1 MNYNKRCTFTFT
13 EKVPGY
19 LGEDEV
25 KSETKTVPCGK
36 SSLSASEQIDLF
48 GKYERKAFKLHL
60 QGIWENISE
69 IEFGGLKRN
78 IFDQN
83 FHRNSTVVIVT

>member
-1 MNYNKRCTFTFT
+1 MNYNNRCTFTFT

-36 SSLSASEQIDLF
+36 SSLSASEQMNFF
-48 GKYERKAFKLHL
+48 GKYNKAAFKLHL
-60 QGIWENISE
+60 QGRLKGVAE
-69 IEFGGLKRN
+69 IEFEGLKRN
-78 IFDQN
+78 IFDLKY
-83 FHRNSTVVIVT
+83 HRNSTVVIVS